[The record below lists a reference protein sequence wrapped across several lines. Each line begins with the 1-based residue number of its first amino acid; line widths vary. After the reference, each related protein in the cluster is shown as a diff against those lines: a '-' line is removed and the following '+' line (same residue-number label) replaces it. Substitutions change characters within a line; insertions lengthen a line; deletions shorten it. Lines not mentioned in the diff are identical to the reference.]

1 MDPYA
6 IFTYQDK
13 KQTST
18 IMDEA
23 GKTPKWTSQYFDFQ
37 IQNTLDQIKMDIMDK
52 DVLTSDT
59 VGTALLNID
68 DLIIKGGT
76 DEWHE
81 IYYKKKSSGKIR
93 LIANWHPSEESK
105 KQQDEPVK
113 KPTIS

>member
-1 MDPYA
+1 
-6 IFTYQDK
+6 
-13 KQTST
+13 
-18 IMDEA
+18 
-23 GKTPKWTSQYFDFQ
+23 
-37 IQNTLDQIKMDIMDK
+37 MDIMDK

-81 IYYKKKSSGKIR
+81 IYWKKKSSGKIR

-105 KQQDEPVK
+105 KQKDAPVVK
-113 KPTIS
+113 KPSIS